1 MKYIVLTIFPE
12 MFKSFWEHGIIRRAI
27 ENHKISAET
36 SNIRDFAE
44 GRHQVTDDTSYGGG
58 SGMVMKPEPLT
69 GAIRAARK
77 KAPGAATIL
86 LTPQG
91 RVLNQD
97 LARKLADFKALIF
110 VCGRYE
116 GIDERI
122 CADFIDFEVSIGD
135 YVLTGGELPAMVTI
149 EAVTRMIP
157 GTLGGEDAAEKD
169 SFADNLL
176 EHAHYTKP
184 RAFEGEAVP
193 DVLLSGN
200 HKAIDAWR
208 QESSLIRTLLKRK
221 DLLRDR
227 TLSREEIKILK
238 KWRLDIEKI
247 IHTQSFRGTDAL
259 SGGQQGR

>member
-1 MKYIVLTIFPE
+1 
-12 MFKSFWEHGIIRRAI
+12 
-27 ENHKISAET
+27 
-36 SNIRDFAE
+36 
-44 GRHQVTDDTSYGGG
+44 
-58 SGMVMKPEPLT
+58 
-69 GAIRAARK
+69 
-77 KAPGAATIL
+77 
-86 LTPQG
+86 
-91 RVLNQD
+91 
-97 LARKLADFKALIF
+97 
-110 VCGRYE
+110 
-116 GIDERI
+116 
-122 CADFIDFEVSIGD
+122 
-135 YVLTGGELPAMVTI
+135 MVTI

-238 KWRLDIEKI
+238 KWCLDIEKI